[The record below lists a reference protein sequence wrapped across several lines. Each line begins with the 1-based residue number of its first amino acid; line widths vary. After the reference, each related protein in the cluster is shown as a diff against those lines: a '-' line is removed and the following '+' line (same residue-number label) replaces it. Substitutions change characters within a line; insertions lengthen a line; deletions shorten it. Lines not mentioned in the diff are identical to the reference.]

1 MNKAR
6 RDKLKDASKWLELS
20 KGIVEFVLDEESDA
34 FDSMPENLQ
43 DSMRG
48 SEMQDNIDALN
59 EILSDIEDVI
69 DSIGNLV

>member
-6 RDKLKDASKWLELS
+6 RAKLKDASKWLEVS
-20 KGIVEFVLDEESDA
+20 KEIVEFVLDEENDA

-48 SEMQDNIDALN
+48 SEMQDNIDALD

>member
-6 RDKLKDASKWLELS
+6 RIKLKDASKWLELS
-20 KGIVEFVLDEESDA
+20 KEIVKFVLDEESDA

-43 DSMRG
+43 YSMRG
-48 SEMQDNIDALN
+48 SEMQDNIDALD